1 MKIYCAVHSE
11 AFPTIKQSEPVE
23 ISIRGHQRVES
34 ISPRQGYSIKP
45 YVWIIRFSKVIYR
58 DKDVIIRTLQGLD

>member
-11 AFPTIKQSEPVE
+11 AFPTIKQSDPVE

-34 ISPRQGYSIKP
+34 ISLGRGDSVKILSHNKLE
-45 YVWIIRFSKVIYR
+45 
-58 DKDVIIRTLQGLD
+58 TLSFNFYLMV